1 MGMVKASIGQQKL
14 KAFRRER
21 GLTME
26 AAGALIVVDGKPVD
40 RATWHGWES
49 KGKIPKPD
57 WMLALERVVGS
68 EPNDFYPRPDGAAV
82 LLAPAQQAL
91 AL

>member
-1 MGMVKASIGQQKL
+1 MGTIAQRKL
-14 KAFRRER
+14 KAFRLEH

-26 AAGALIVVDGKPVD
+26 EAGSKIVIEGKPVD

-49 KGKIPKPD
+49 KGKIPKPA
-57 WMLALERVVGS
+57 WMLEIERLVGV
-68 EPNDFYPRPDGAAV
+68 EPNDFYPRPDGGVVVAT
-82 LLAPAQQAL
+82 PAQRAL

>member
-1 MGMVKASIGQQKL
+1 MVPGTVGQQKL
-14 KAFRRER
+14 KAFRRAR

-26 AAGALIVVDGKPVD
+26 EAGALIIVEGKPVD

-49 KGKIPKPD
+49 KGKIPKPA
-57 WMLALERVVGS
+57 WMLELERIVGT
-68 EPNDFYPRPDGAAV
+68 EPNDFYPRPDGAAD
-82 LLAPAQQAL
+82 LAAPAQQAL

>member
-1 MGMVKASIGQQKL
+1 MTNGQTKL

-26 AAGALIVVDGKPVD
+26 LAGELIVVDGKPVD

-49 KGKIPKPD
+49 KGKIPKPA
-57 WMLALERVVGS
+57 WMLELERVAGV
-68 EPNDFYPRPDGAAV
+68 EPNDFYPRPDGGAVAAV
-82 LLAPAQQAL
+82 PAQGAL
-91 AL
+91 VL

>member
-1 MGMVKASIGQQKL
+1 MGSTGQRKL
-14 KAFRRER
+14 KAFRIAR

-26 AAGALIVVDGKPVD
+26 EAGKLIVVGGKPVD

-49 KGKIPKPD
+49 KGKIPKPA
-57 WMLALERVVGS
+57 WMLELERLVGVQ
-68 EPNDFYPRPDGAAV
+68 PNDFYPRPDGGVVVA
-82 LLAPAQQAL
+82 APAQQAL

>member
-1 MGMVKASIGQQKL
+1 MASIAQRKL
-14 KAFRRER
+14 KAFRVAR

-26 AAGALIVVDGKPVD
+26 EAGGRIVIDGKPVD

-49 KGKIPKPD
+49 KGKIPKPA
-57 WMLALERVVGS
+57 WMLELERLVGT
-68 EPNDFYPRPDGAAV
+68 EPNDFYPRPDGGTVVA
-82 LLAPAQQAL
+82 APAQQAL

>member
-1 MGMVKASIGQQKL
+1 MGSTGQRKL
-14 KAFRRER
+14 KAFRIAR

-26 AAGALIVVDGKPVD
+26 EAGKLIVVDGKPVD

-49 KGKIPKPD
+49 KGKIPKPA
-57 WMLALERVVGS
+57 WMLELERLVGA
-68 EPNDFYPRPDGAAV
+68 EPNDFYPRPDGGVVVA
-82 LLAPAQQAL
+82 APAQQAL

>member
-1 MGMVKASIGQQKL
+1 MATNGQKKL
-14 KAFRRER
+14 KAFRAAR

-26 AAGALIVVDGKPVD
+26 EAGAMIVVDGKAVD

-49 KGKIPKPD
+49 KGKIPKPA
-57 WMLALERVVGS
+57 WMLELERTVGT
-68 EPNDFYPRPDGAAV
+68 EPNDFYPRADGLAAV
-82 LLAPAQQAL
+82 AAPAQQAL

>member
-1 MGMVKASIGQQKL
+1 MSKGSIGQQKL
-14 KAFRRER
+14 KAFRRDR

-57 WMLALERVVGS
+57 WMLQLESVVGC
-68 EPNDFYPRPDGAAV
+68 EPNDFYPRPDGDAAV
-82 LLAPAQQAL
+82 TAPAQQAL